1 MTTSVSYQ
9 FPKITMSRLF
19 YFLFFPALVAMAGCA
34 TSANTGKESFHNLL
48 VIGVA
53 GDLNSRAQ
61 FERVVVSGLRA
72 EGVDAQSYNLVAG
85 GDKLPTRDD
94 VLAAIDERGFDAIVV
109 TRVLG
114 TESDVDMPGAV
125 AGAKVL
131 RKDTGFMKL
140 FRYDYEELD
149 EPLELT
155 VNTRVDFVTELYSA
169 ASKELVWS
177 AETRAPKSDNV
188 AALIDESAK
197 LVVRQLRRSGRISR

>member
-1 MTTSVSYQ
+1 
-9 FPKITMSRLF
+9 MSRFFAFVFFLVLF
-19 YFLFFPALVAMAGCA
+19 VTAGCA
-34 TSANTGKESFHNLL
+34 TSADSGSGKESFRNLL

-53 GDLNSRAQ
+53 GNWNSRAQ

-114 TESDVDMPGAV
+114 TESDVDTPGAV
-125 AGAKVL
+125 AGAKVT
-131 RKDTGFMKL
+131 RKDSGFMKL

-149 EPLELT
+149 EPLQLT

-169 ASKELVWS
+169 ASRELVWS
-177 AETRAPKSDNV
+177 SETKAPQSDNV

-197 LVVRQLRRSGRISR
+197 LVVRQLRRSGRLASR

>member
-53 GDLNSRAQ
+53 GDWNSRAQ

-94 VLAAIDERGFDAIVV
+94 V
-109 TRVLG
+109 
-114 TESDVDMPGAV
+114 
-125 AGAKVL
+125 
-131 RKDTGFMKL
+131 
-140 FRYDYEELD
+140 
-149 EPLELT
+149 
-155 VNTRVDFVTELYSA
+155 
-169 ASKELVWS
+169 WS